1 MSGMMLLV
9 TACLILGAGP
19 VLAATNLLPDG
30 GFEEG
35 RWTLTTWDHG
45 QARHEVTTEARTGAK
60 AVKLTGIKAEPAA
73 INVLALSPAVDIA
86 AEEEYVLSLWYRTQG
101 NPGASV
107 SVITV
112 KEPFAKGLQQA
123 QQTAY
128 VTQALPPSEGW
139 RPWSWRFRTAPN
151 SVQLVAAV
159 RCGAPGSVWYDD
171 VALLRATEASLRL
184 VEAGT
189 ITRLPHS
196 RRLRAA
202 LTVGDSP
209 WRLHLFDRETARVLG
224 TQQGRGDQKEV
235 RLSYAA
241 PAEQPLRLV
250 LEEATTGAVLA
261 VEELEAPPLLQL
273 KVTSPRYRNTLYL
286 SRRPKAVRG
295 QLICAADARVRE
307 TMRYAVEPAK
317 GEAPRWRPLRAVNAV
332 AVAVPPAF
340 AGRALTLAVRL
351 QGVPGRTRLAHE
363 VKVVPPAPAGTEV
376 LSGDHG
382 ETLVNGRPF
391 FPAGFYGVPDSDE
404 ARPIPQAGY
413 NVALTY
419 MTDVESCRKW
429 LDRCRQLGLLGIVS
443 VPNPF
448 VAAFDEAAL
457 RRAIRAVKEHP
468 ALLAYYLFD
477 EPYPSTP
484 GATPAELKR
493 AYDVVADEDPY
504 HPIGVCLNVPD
515 FTDDYIDCYDV
526 VLPDPYPL
534 VKRVQPLTLVS
545 DNLAETRRALAGTKP
560 IWVVPQAFGSDVVEG
575 IGDPEQYRTPT
586 PDQER
591 CMTYLALTQGVQG
604 VVYYCYHVYTRY
616 DAAKAKAGEWPY
628 VLGGH
633 LPDQQPKLWG
643 ALVGLGAEMKHL
655 GPALLR
661 PGAESGRTKQVHGR
675 RLPGAQRGA
684 AWLLAV
690 NPEPDAAVVTL
701 PVRAK
706 AAVARFGNGTVTAAR
721 DGLRVTLPPLGTLAA
736 ELTAP

>member
-1 MSGMMLLV
+1 MPRSGDDALRG
-9 TACLILGAGP
+9 GAG
-19 VLAATNLLPDG
+19 
-30 GFEEG
+30 
-35 RWTLTTWDHG
+35 
-45 QARHEVTTEARTGAK
+45 
-60 AVKLTGIKAEPAA
+60 
-73 INVLALSPAVDIA
+73 
-86 AEEEYVLSLWYRTQG
+86 
-101 NPGASV
+101 
-107 SVITV
+107 
-112 KEPFAKGLQQA
+112 
-123 QQTAY
+123 
-128 VTQALPPSEGW
+128 
-139 RPWSWRFRTAPN
+139 
-151 SVQLVAAV
+151 
-159 RCGAPGSVWYDD
+159 
-171 VALLRATEASLRL
+171 
-184 VEAGT
+184 
-189 ITRLPHS
+189 
-196 RRLRAA
+196 
-202 LTVGDSP
+202 
-209 WRLHLFDRETARVLG
+209 
-224 TQQGRGDQKEV
+224 
-235 RLSYAA
+235 
-241 PAEQPLRLV
+241 
-250 LEEATTGAVLA
+250 
-261 VEELEAPPLLQL
+261 
-273 KVTSPRYRNTLYL
+273 
-286 SRRPKAVRG
+286 
-295 QLICAADARVRE
+295 
-307 TMRYAVEPAK
+307 K

-376 LSGDHG
+376 LIGDHG

-604 VVYYCYHVYTRY
+604 VVYYYYHVYTATMPPRRRQ
-616 DAAKAKAGEWPY
+616 EVTY
-628 VLGGH
+628 VLGCH

-643 ALVGLGAEMKHL
+643 PWWAWGGDEAPGPGA
-655 GPALLR
+655 PR
-661 PGAESGRTKQVHGR
+661 PGADPAGRNRFT
-675 RLPGAQRGA
+675 GAACQGAAGA